1 VLRVYQ
7 VTATTL
13 TRPKDEPAYAERE
26 HDIRRM
32 LTQWLPLM
40 LILTVQAVYT
50 IRLIPV
56 GYLGNDEARYVVAGH
71 VLLHE
76 LFRSVGSPYYETFFS
91 GAPDFYS
98 PLAAIADYVGGIVAV
113 RLLSMCFTLTA
124 TYLLFRTSERL
135 IGYVGALCSAGL
147 FAGLGMT
154 QAVGRNTIYDAMAF
168 MIVALAGYCAVRA
181 RDGGAKWL
189 LLVPLTLFAAYF
201 AKYMTILF
209 DPAVIA
215 LASLGIGSWRRV
227 ARRIFTLA
235 FATGCMLGLGTFLAG
250 GAYLHGMMFS
260 VFSRQR
266 GVNNLMGAQRVSAHF
281 ILAHVWTWM
290 GALIVLSILAVA
302 VAFVARRSLAPVL
315 AVCALAG
322 ILVSLE
328 ALHLHSNESMRRHD
342 DLGAWFAAIPAGYLM
357 ALPSQVARKLGLR
370 RALGGA
376 ALIALIPFWAR
387 YSQPA
392 STFSGATGYDTGN
405 LGNPAPFA
413 GALKP
418 YLLPGHEYLLSG
430 LDNFA
435 TIYDDHLTDALPWY
449 AYATDDNYIKYPI
462 PGRGGEW
469 SGRTPGRACESLQPG
484 CMYLEG
490 RAGYQ
495 AAIAAHAFA
504 MVELSRHS
512 ISTDAVIATTV
523 SHTHG
528 YVQLLQKG
536 RFDVWIYL
544 PDYEHRSTARV

>member
-1 VLRVYQ
+1 

-13 TRPKDEPAYAERE
+13 TLPKVEPASAERE
-26 HDIRRM
+26 HANGRR
-32 LTQWLPLM
+32 LTQWLPLA

-71 VLLHE
+71 VLLQE
-76 LFRSVGSPYYETFFS
+76 LFHSVGSPYYETYFS
-91 GAPDFYS
+91 GAPVFYP
-98 PLAAIADYVGGIVAV
+98 PLAAIADYVGGIVAI
-113 RLLSMCFTLTA
+113 RLLSMCFMLTA

-135 IGYVGALCSAGL
+135 IGYVGALCAAGL

-168 MIVALAGYCAVRA
+168 MLVALAGYCAARA

-201 AKYMTILF
+201 AKYVTILF

-215 LASLGIGSWRRV
+215 LASLGIGSWRRA
-227 ARRIFTLA
+227 ARRILTLGFT
-235 FATGCMLGLGTFLAG
+235 TVCMLGLGTFLAG
-250 GAYLHGMMFS
+250 GAYLQGMTFS

-266 GVNNLMGAQRVSAHF
+266 GVNSLMGAQRVSAHF

-302 VAFVARRSLAPVL
+302 VSLVTRRSIAPVL
-315 AVCALAG
+315 AICALAG
-322 ILVSLE
+322 ILVTLE

-342 DLGAWFAAIPAGYLM
+342 DLGAWFAAIPAGYLI
-357 ALPSQVARKLGLR
+357 ALPSQLVRKLGLR
-370 RALGGA
+370 RVLAGA
-376 ALIALIPFWAR
+376 ALIALVPFWGR

-392 STFSGATGYDTGN
+392 STFSAAVGYDTGN
-405 LGNPAPFA
+405 LGNPAPLA
-413 GALKP
+413 GVLKP
-418 YLLPGHEYLLSG
+418 YLVPGHEYLLSG

-435 TIYDDHLTDALPWY
+435 TIYDDQLTDALPWY

-462 PGRGGEW
+462 PGRGGDW
-469 SGRTPGRACESLQPG
+469 SGRTTGRVCESLQPG
-484 CMYLEG
+484 CVYLEG
-490 RAGYQ
+490 RAAYQ

-504 MVELSRHS
+504 VVELSRRS
-512 ISTDAVIATTV
+512 VAADAIIATTV
-523 SHTHG
+523 SNTPG
-528 YVQLLQKG
+528 YVQLMHKG
-536 RFDVWIYL
+536 RFDVWIYV
-544 PDYEHRSTARV
+544 PDYEQRSTDPA